1 LSRRLGWQDYE
12 NDGHPP
18 PPAATPAEPAP
29 SPIPWALK
37 AEVGATSGNPTP
49 DTTSGGASAPV
60 PAAAPGDTATV
71 GSPQPESA
79 SARTFPIV
87 ELLWLCTAVVDALL
101 AFDFLF
107 RALASRNTGF
117 VGAVMQ
123 IGDALSRPF
132 RGVLSGR
139 SLPDVDHTS
148 YWQALVAIVIYTLAV
163 ALLLQF
169 LRLLARPPHR

>member
-1 LSRRLGWQDYE
+1 MSRRLGWQDYE

-18 PPAATPAEPAP
+18 PPPATPAEPAP
-29 SPIPWALK
+29 SPIPWAPK
-37 AEVGATSGNPTP
+37 ADVGATSGNPTP
-49 DTTSGGASAPV
+49 DTTSGGTSDPV
-60 PAAAPGDTATV
+60 GAATPGDTATAR
-71 GSPQPESA
+71 SAQPPTA
-79 SARTFPIV
+79 PARTFPIV
-87 ELLWLCTAVVDALL
+87 ELLWLCTAVVDGLL

-107 RALASRNTGF
+107 RALAARNTGF
-117 VGAVMQ
+117 VGAVIA

-139 SLPDVDHTS
+139 SLPAVDHTS

-169 LRLLARPPHR
+169 LRLLARPPRR